1 MPMENNRSDSSTT
14 FRASAFAPEL
24 NSRFVAGTLAI
35 DASAVHFRSEPASIA
50 LPLDGL
56 QIRRG
61 GHNDE
66 QIFFEHS
73 DFPGWS
79 IFSSDEKLPR
89 NPVLLSHPEFART
102 LRSVDRSRVATP
114 LIVKLG
120 IAAAAAFLL
129 ALFLLFMARDR
140 IAEAVV
146 NRIPLSWEQSLG
158 AKVFQQ
164 IQAEGKLVED
174 SEWEPYVGE
183 ITKRLLPIV
192 EESGY
197 EFQFHIQ
204 QDTNINAFA
213 IPGGHVVI
221 LTGLLESAESAEE
234 VAGVLAHEIAHVTR
248 RHSVRNIVKS
258 AGLLVLVQALF
269 GDSSAAI
276 GALAEG
282 SAMLLQQRF
291 SRDFEREADDTG
303 WAYLVEANIDPR
315 GMTRFFEVLKKAI
328 EQPGGSTMES
338 TLSLL
343 NTHPATSE
351 RIERL
356 EEKWEALDKKN
367 GFIEFPE
374 WPE

>member
-1 MPMENNRSDSSTT
+1 MAMENNSSEYPPL
-14 FRASAFAPEL
+14 RASAFAPQL
-24 NSRFVAGTLAI
+24 NNRFVAGALAI

-66 QIFFEHS
+66 QIFFEHA

-79 IFSSDEKLPR
+79 IFSSDDNLPR
-89 NPVLLSHPEFART
+89 HPVLLSHPEFART

-120 IAAAAAFLL
+120 LAAAAAFVL
-129 ALFLLFMARDR
+129 ALLLLFMARDR
-140 IAEAVV
+140 IVEAIV
-146 NRIPLSWEQSLG
+146 NKIPLSWEQSLG
-158 AKVFQQ
+158 AQVFQQ
-164 IQAEGKLVED
+164 IQAEGKLVEN
-174 SEWEPYVGE
+174 SEWEPRVND
-183 ITKRLLPIV
+183 ITSRLLPIV
-192 EESGY
+192 EETGY
-197 EFQFHIQ
+197 DFQFHIQ

-221 LTGLLESAESAEE
+221 LTGLLESAQSAEE

-291 SRDFEREADDTG
+291 SRDFERGADDTG
-303 WAYLVEANIDPR
+303 WVYLIEANIDPR
-315 GMTRFFEVLKKAI
+315 GMTRFFETLKESI
-328 EQPGGSTMES
+328 EQSSGAAAES

-343 NTHPATSE
+343 STHPTTSE

-356 EEKWEALDKKN
+356 EQKWETLNKKT
-367 GFIEFPE
+367 GFVEFDD
-374 WPE
+374 WPD